1 MDAVSMDIVKSLLL
15 TGKTYS
21 EISTELQQMY
31 PHIVRGLSTRSVRRY
46 VKEKGLKEICDR
58 DRKHTIEDSIN
69 EVSNFSKHS
78 SSSALI
84 VFLVARF

>member
-1 MDAVSMDIVKSLLL
+1 MNGGNRAHYSEFAANMETVSMDIVRSLLL

-21 EISTELQQMY
+21 EISMELQQMY

-69 EVSNFSKHS
+69 EVSN
-78 SSSALI
+78 
-84 VFLVARF
+84 